1 MASDF
6 GVCGRRLGIFGMSSA
21 CYPHSMYQRTVL
33 IKKGASRFCG
43 QTNMKLMGTALF
55 RRYVKCAI
63 VRNPRTFL
71 NENHSLIHRGG
82 GEKEGEKDEEG
93 KREEEIMKKHLSDV
107 ESDL

>member
-1 MASDF
+1 MRN
-6 GVCGRRLGIFGMSSA
+6 VRLCVS
-21 CYPHSMYQRTVL
+21 
-33 IKKGASRFCG
+33 
-43 QTNMKLMGTALF
+43 
-55 RRYVKCAI
+55 

-71 NENHSLIHRGG
+71 NENHSGG

>member
-1 MASDF
+1 MRN
-6 GVCGRRLGIFGMSSA
+6 VRLCVS
-21 CYPHSMYQRTVL
+21 
-33 IKKGASRFCG
+33 
-43 QTNMKLMGTALF
+43 
-55 RRYVKCAI
+55 

-71 NENHSLIHRGG
+71 NENDSLIHRGEGGGGG

>member
-1 MASDF
+1 
-6 GVCGRRLGIFGMSSA
+6 
-21 CYPHSMYQRTVL
+21 
-33 IKKGASRFCG
+33 
-43 QTNMKLMGTALF
+43 
-55 RRYVKCAI
+55 

-71 NENHSLIHRGG
+71 NENHSLIHRG

>member
-1 MASDF
+1 MRN
-6 GVCGRRLGIFGMSSA
+6 VRLCVS
-21 CYPHSMYQRTVL
+21 
-33 IKKGASRFCG
+33 
-43 QTNMKLMGTALF
+43 
-55 RRYVKCAI
+55 

-82 GEKEGEKDEEG
+82 REKEGEKDEEG